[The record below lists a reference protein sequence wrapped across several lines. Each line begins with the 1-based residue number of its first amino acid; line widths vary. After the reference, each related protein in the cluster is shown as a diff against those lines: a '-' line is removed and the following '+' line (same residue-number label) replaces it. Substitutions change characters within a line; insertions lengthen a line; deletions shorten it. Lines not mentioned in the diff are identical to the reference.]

1 MVFLA
6 PYILFGL
13 LLVSLPLVIHLLVRR
28 RGPRLDFPTLR
39 FLRETPSFK
48 LYPRRLREP
57 LLFALRAA
65 AIILLVIAFAR
76 PLLTIS
82 TDGTERIHFIVI
94 DASLSMR
101 ANGREPAAREQARC
115 ALFSGSGAAGVDG

>member
-13 LLVSLPLVIHLLVRR
+13 LLVSLPLAIHLLVRR

-76 PLLTIS
+76 PLLTIW
-82 TDGTERIHFIVI
+82 TNGPEVVRFILI
-94 DASLSMR
+94 DASLSMKTQ
-101 ANGREPAAREQARC
+101 GREAAAREQAR
-115 ALFSGSGAAGVDG
+115 SIV